1 VSDAPATPST
11 EPTEP
16 DERAASSSGWRD
28 RSRRTGGLLAGMR
41 IRKKLMFLHT
51 VFSLGLAAILL
62 VAMRPAIAEVVRE
75 AELAEARIVLE
86 TLFARAA
93 GNDGREIVSS
103 MRRREH
109 IDLGVGSAKELEL
122 HPADARAA
130 RRASPSPVAQRASRG
145 RGAALM
151 ALTTSEGTIFYR
163 AEVRNPD
170 ARRAVWRLYA
180 LLIVALLAVYGLV
193 ALALEVFVLP
203 QHVYGPIRRMLH
215 AEQAVREGRP
225 DEELIPEQAIP
236 ADELGE
242 IMRSRNE
249 SIKQLRSHERA
260 LAEAFDRIEQV
271 ATDLKK
277 KNHLL
282 ERARQNLADADRL
295 ASLGMMSAGL
305 AHELNTPLSVLK
317 GIVERIE
324 RDPQTG
330 VAPDQAALMLR
341 VVHRLERLS
350 EGLLDFARVRPPE
363 SVPSSLPELVA
374 ESITLVRLDRE
385 PADVEIEN
393 RVPEGLVVV
402 CDADRI
408 MQVLVNLIRN
418 AVDAVR
424 DRGSEERAEPGR
436 VVIEAESL
444 RRDGAA
450 WVSLTVT
457 DNGPGIPPE
466 VLPTVFEPFVT
477 TRLDA
482 SGTGLGLA
490 VAEGIVREHGGVMLV
505 RNNPEE
511 AGAVFEVLLPGR
523 GGEASEQ
530 DRASSGE
537 ASTERGEHDEDVAP

>member
-1 VSDAPATPST
+1 
-11 EPTEP
+11 
-16 DERAASSSGWRD
+16 
-28 RSRRTGGLLAGMR
+28 
-41 IRKKLMFLHT
+41 
-51 VFSLGLAAILL
+51 
-62 VAMRPAIAEVVRE
+62 
-75 AELAEARIVLE
+75 
-86 TLFARAA
+86 
-93 GNDGREIVSS
+93 
-103 MRRREH
+103 
-109 IDLGVGSAKELEL
+109 
-122 HPADARAA
+122 
-130 RRASPSPVAQRASRG
+130 
-145 RGAALM
+145 
-151 ALTTSEGTIFYR
+151 
-163 AEVRNPD
+163 
-170 ARRAVWRLYA
+170 
-180 LLIVALLAVYGLV
+180 
-193 ALALEVFVLP
+193 
-203 QHVYGPIRRMLH
+203 
-215 AEQAVREGRP
+215 
-225 DEELIPEQAIP
+225 
-236 ADELGE
+236 
-242 IMRSRNE
+242 
-249 SIKQLRSHERA
+249 
-260 LAEAFDRIEQV
+260 
-271 ATDLKK
+271 
-277 KNHLL
+277 
-282 ERARQNLADADRL
+282 
-295 ASLGMMSAGL
+295 
-305 AHELNTPLSVLK
+305 
-317 GIVERIE
+317 
-324 RDPQTG
+324 